1 MRSVKTK
8 CQQVIAVSAHG
19 SGGQI
24 SMVLETVCKRET
36 MPYLT
41 PNITSGKFKYKF

>member
-24 SMVLETVCKRET
+24 SMVLETVCIDA
-36 MPYLT
+36 L
-41 PNITSGKFKYKF
+41 SHSKYHFRKI